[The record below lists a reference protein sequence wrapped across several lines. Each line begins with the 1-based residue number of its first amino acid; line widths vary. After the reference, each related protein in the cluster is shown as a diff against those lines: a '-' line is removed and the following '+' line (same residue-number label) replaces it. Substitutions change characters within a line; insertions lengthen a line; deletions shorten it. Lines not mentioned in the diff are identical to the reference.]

1 MKIITILVFILL
13 PLIETQAQFRDQL
26 LHKIAGIDSITDNF
40 NSSFKANKGIGCS
53 IAING
58 GIREWDSTAHY
69 TLSYNF
75 NEIDW
80 KSSFISQESDD
91 VTCIEISCKAQQAC
105 ISLLNEKQK
114 KKTYRNARVF
124 CLPDEEKQKLNTIHK
139 SLIRLIPY
147 FE

>member
-13 PLIETQAQFRDQL
+13 PLIEIQAQFKDQL

-40 NSSFKANKGIGCS
+40 NNSFKAIEGIGSS

-58 GIREWDSTAHY
+58 DIREWDSTAHY

-91 VTCIEISCKAQQAC
+91 VTCIEISCKSQQAC
-105 ISLLNEKQK
+105 ITLLNEQQK
-114 KKTYRNARVF
+114 EKTYRNARVF
-124 CLPDEEKQKLNTIHK
+124 CLPDEQKQKLNAIHK
-139 SLIRLIPY
+139 SLLRLIPY